1 MRIPGHIRDAQND
14 VFDQQLELVGLLAAA
29 FWQKYGSVRVTVQES
44 SDGESCTH
52 EPVPAVP
59 VACAEPLVWKA
70 RAEQYRRVCD
80 IPPEECVVVTRYLAG
95 GRGTVGFERKRM
107 PVLLG
112 PIPEA
117 RAEP

>member
-1 MRIPGHIRDAQND
+1 MRLPDHIRDAQND
-14 VFDQQLELVGLLAAA
+14 VFGQQLELGGLLAAA
-29 FWQKYGSVRVTVQES
+29 FWQKYGSARMTVQIA
-44 SDGESCTH
+44 SDGESCVH
-52 EPVPAVP
+52 EPVLAEP
-59 VACAEPLVWKA
+59 VACAEPAVWKA

-80 IPPEECVVVTRYLAG
+80 IPPEECIVVTRYLAG

-117 RAEP
+117 LP

>member
-1 MRIPGHIRDAQND
+1 VRLPDHIRDAQNE
-14 VFDQQLELVGLLAAA
+14 VFGQQIELCGLLAAA
-29 FWQKYGSVRVTVQES
+29 FWQKYGSVRMTVRES
-44 SDGESCTH
+44 GDGESCIH
-52 EPVPAVP
+52 EPVPAEP
-59 VACAEPLVWKA
+59 VVCAEPLVWKA

-117 RAEP
+117 K